1 MVKIAKYSFAFVLIL
16 AFAVPALAQDDYPK
30 FQIAP
35 AYGNIGFGKLTS
47 DGSRHSGFALDT
59 DYNLNSKFGIE
70 LFTGYYNVQSGV
82 TVYTNTFGGT
92 AALRKSSKVIPYGTA
107 GFGFGA
113 VTFQNLGSERA
124 MATRIGAGVD
134 VPFKDLLAFRVE
146 VGKMGFHFGKTWTSG
161 VNYSVGV
168 VLTLSNSN

>member
-1 MVKIAKYSFAFVLIL
+1 MVKTAKYAFAFVLVL
-16 AFAVPALAQDDYPK
+16 AFAIPAFAQDDYPK

-35 AYGNIGFGKLTS
+35 GYGSISYGNLAPGK
-47 DGSRHSGFALDT
+47 HSGFALDT

-82 TVYTNTFGGT
+82 TFYTNTFGGT
-92 AALRKSSKVIPYGTA
+92 ATLRKIQKVIPYGTA
-107 GFGFGA
+107 GIGFGSLI
-113 VTFQNLGSERA
+113 FQNLGSQRA
-124 MATRIGAGVD
+124 MATRLGLGVD

-146 VGKMGFHFGKTWTSG
+146 AGKTGVHFGKTWNSG

-168 VLTLSNSN
+168 VLTLSSSN